1 MKVGDLMSFQ
11 EQRRLV
17 GEKVLVKNEKTL
29 GVITRVDEERALV
42 YVQFKRMREV
52 GYPYPEAFEQGYL
65 SIKVSKK

>member
-1 MKVGDLMSFQ
+1 MSFQ

>member
-1 MKVGDLMSFQ
+1 VKVGDLMSFQ

>member
-65 SIKVSKK
+65 SIKASKK